1 MIQRERERTPVA
13 LVAHGRSDERSA
25 AWLLCVVHGD
35 SAGQR
40 LSVPADGLVLG
51 RQSGDGV
58 TVLSE
63 TEASRRHCGF
73 ELNAEGELTVRDLES
88 TNGTWVNG
96 RRVTAARLSV
106 GAILRVGRTLLVVS
120 KEGAVPT
127 PGRSPL
133 LGTSPAIEEVRRL
146 VRLSAPSSLPVLILG
161 QTGTGKELVASGLH
175 EASGRRGAFVAVN
188 AAALPASLVES
199 ALFGHRR
206 GAFTD
211 ARTDEPGAF
220 VRAHEGT
227 LFLDEIGEMPQE
239 AQAKL
244 LRTLETGE
252 VLPVGASRP
261 VKVTVRV
268 VAATHRTATGQ
279 GAALRE
285 DLYARLAGVVI
296 RTPPL
301 ADRRED
307 ILPLFRA
314 FLGPQAAQPVS
325 VDFAEALL
333 FHGWPRNVRELKRV
347 AERLTLLAGAE
358 PLWERHHLGPDFDAL
373 TTSASDDDADDG
385 ATANMD
391 SDHPWPP
398 TRESLVA
405 LLDACDGNVSLA
417 AERVGRNR
425 KQIYRWREK
434 FGV

>member
-13 LVAHGRSDERSA
+13 VVARGRTDERPA
-25 AWLLCVVHGD
+25 AWLICVVHGE

-40 LSVPADGLVLG
+40 LAVPAEGLVLG

-58 TVLSE
+58 TVLQE
-63 TEASRRHCGF
+63 AEASRRHCALGVS
-73 ELNAEGELTVRDLES
+73 ADGELTVRDLDS
-88 TNGTWVNG
+88 TNGTWVDG

-106 GAILRVGRTLLVVS
+106 GSIVRIGRSLLVVS
-120 KEGAVPT
+120 KEGPAPT
-127 PGRSPL
+127 PGRSLL

-175 EASGRRGAFVAVN
+175 DASGRRGAFVAVN

-252 VLPVGASRP
+252 VLPVGASKP

-268 VAATHRTATGQ
+268 VAATHRSATGQ

-301 ADRRED
+301 AERRED
-307 ILPLFRA
+307 IVPLFRA
-314 FLGPQAAQPVS
+314 FLGQAAAQPIS

-333 FHGWPRNVRELKRV
+333 SHGWPRNVRELKRV

-358 PLWERHHLGPDFDAL
+358 PIWERHHLGPEFDAP
-373 TTSASDDDADDG
+373 TGAGDDESDGGSALHV
-385 ATANMD
+385 D
-391 SDHPWPP
+391 SQHPWPP